1 MKEKEVNLLIKEV
14 DFQGTIENA
23 FLKYGAAI
31 AQDRAVPD
39 VRDFLK
45 PGLRQ
50 GLYAQYSNKLT
61 YKDKYQKAQKSVA
74 AAMAQSYVHGR

>member
-1 MKEKEVNLLIKEV
+1 MKSLIKEV

-61 YKDKYQKAQKSVA
+61 YKDKFQKAQKSVA